1 MVDGKQQSKRRTK
14 MAALSLEFS
23 NEPNAKTLEE
33 AITALRSNNDDIG
46 TLYIQFN
53 DENFHRVSC
62 RISFLRKWHRKTSR
76 HSEFRIDV
84 ANQIYAINVTSLLSN
99 ALRYHTTR
107 GFLLISSFTVR
118 IFRSLWMMP
127 NEWLLQYPIRMVTSL
142 LLVSHIRCFRKTIR
156 WNVFSMPY

>member
-1 MVDGKQQSKRRTK
+1 MQKHWRRPLPPYDLT
-14 MAALSLEFS
+14 MTTSVLC
-23 NEPNAKTLEE
+23 
-33 AITALRSNNDDIG
+33 I
-46 TLYIQFN
+46 FN
-53 DENFHRVSC
+53 LMMRIFQHRVSC

-127 NEWLLQYPIRMVTSL
+127 NEWLFQYPIRMVTSL